1 MFFQQGCKVLTDLR
15 PDIQERDHNAEH
27 SQEAKGRLQGSNR
40 EMMHFF
46 SLCHCGLTF
55 APLWELRARLSR
67 GKEGPA
73 GGSGVPPHREGP
85 SSDQHHDLTSPVPAG
100 AEGLGRRSRPHP
112 ARSRA
117 AHWPHSCHSTP
128 LPPAHNGSS
137 RPDWPPLDLRRPRR
151 SRPLAHLNR
160 LRQNG
165 AAAGD
170 RGAPGRH
177 QRRGP
182 GLAQPSAPRP
192 PRARHQKPPA
202 HCCHRPSLSGPG
214 RVSRLSRDSSGG
226 WEAVPRT
233 RGRDFPAQPSVVRE
247 RPVVPAG
254 VGVIVVTRN

>member
-1 MFFQQGCKVLTDLR
+1 MSLWINFCTPVGAPGQAQPREGR
-15 PDIQERDHNAEH
+15 P
-27 SQEAKGRLQGSNR
+27 
-40 EMMHFF
+40 
-46 SLCHCGLTF
+46 
-55 APLWELRARLSR
+55 SR
-67 GKEGPA
+67 GQRRSTPPRRAQQRSAPRPHLPA
-73 GGSGVPPHREGP
+73 TGRGGGSG
-85 SSDQHHDLTSPVPAG
+85 
-100 AEGLGRRSRPHP
+100 
-112 ARSRA
+112 
-117 AHWPHSCHSTP
+117 TP
-128 LPPAHNGSS
+128 LPAPPRPKPRRSLASQLPLNPSAPAHNGSS

-177 QRRGP
+177 QRRGR

-202 HCCHRPSLSGPG
+202 HRCHRPSLSGPG

-233 RGRDFPAQPSVVRE
+233 RGSDFPAQPSVVRE

-254 VGVIVVTRN
+254 VGVIVVTRNYEY